1 MSHALRRETL
11 GKFITRRKR
20 IPLPDLSHLRPAN
33 DDLSRLC
40 IKFQMVKKHTLMD
53 LSSASCLALVV
64 NYVLSREKKCKW
76 SCWHV
81 SRWLAKL
88 CKSHGTN
95 NSIESHLTSSALDL
109 A

>member
-64 NYVLSREKKCKW
+64 NYVLSREKKMQMEL
-76 SCWHV
+76 
-81 SRWLAKL
+81 LA
-88 CKSHGTN
+88 CKS
-95 NSIESHLTSSALDL
+95 L
-109 A
+109 ACKVMQVTWNKQ